1 MSEIIRSPTRSRRSR
16 AQWRRLLD
24 AQATSGLSQQA
35 YCAQHHIAYS
45 SFCRWKRELASVER
59 TARPAGTTPFVELTV
74 PAPAAESRW
83 EIELELGNGV
93 FLRLRRS

>member
-1 MSEIIRSPTRSRRSR
+1 MSEIIRSPTRSHRSR
-16 AQWRRLLD
+16 AQWQRLLD

-59 TARPAGTTPFVELTV
+59 NVRPTGSSPFVELTV
-74 PAPAAESRW
+74 PAAAAESRW
-83 EIELELGNGV
+83 EVELEFGNGV
-93 FLRLRRS
+93 FLRLRHG

>member
-1 MSEIIRSPTRSRRSR
+1 MSEIQRAASRPRRSR
-16 AQWRRLLD
+16 THWQRLLD
-24 AQATSGLSQQA
+24 AQSASGLSQQA
-35 YCAQHHIAYS
+35 YCARHHIAYS

-59 TARPAGTTPFVELTV
+59 NASSVGTSPFVELTV

-83 EIELELGNGV
+83 EVELEFGNGV